1 GEPVGVA
8 GDVLTHVGYLVA
20 RRLGAALIGNKL
32 TPCCEHLTDGAADL
46 NRGRVGDTTAA
57 IGRARDATD
66 GRANAGERQGELII
80 ERAKLLGVGFKMMD
94 VLPAEPQ
101 PVGCAARQ
109 AAAAVATGAVG
120 GVLATG
126 ATVGGGAERGVLISG
141 HRSPRRG
148 GGVWCMV

>member
-1 GEPVGVA
+1 VA
-8 GDVLTHVGYLVA
+8 GDVLTHVGYLVT

-32 TPCCEHLTDGAADL
+32 TPCCEHRADGAADL
-46 NRGRVGDTTAA
+46 NRGRVRDAAAA
-57 IGRARDATD
+57 IGRARDAAD
-66 GRANAGERQGELII
+66 GRANAGERQSERIIGRGE
-80 ERAKLLGVGFKMMD
+80 LLGVGLRVAD
-94 VLPAEPQ
+94 VRPAEPQ

-141 HRSPRRG
+141 HRSPRRED
-148 GGVWCMV
+148 GVWCMV